1 MSVFA
6 LGGDG
11 SPPDADPYHDVAEQ
25 DEKERQQVAEDD
37 IGQNEIQVL
46 IPLARPFFQTET
58 NLRAGREGAH
68 QMKVKWP
75 WNGRC
80 QGDDPNKQ
88 DDESGTTS
96 GDLKSHRETD
106 GQDPVRPIQNNYNE
120 YVSRVRTPIA
130 LLSTRLIV
138 SWQYLVDY
146 CQSARENITFH

>member
-11 SPPDADPYHDVAEQ
+11 SPPDSDPYHDVAEQ
-25 DEKERQQVAEDD
+25 DEKERQQVAKDD
-37 IGQNEIQVL
+37 VGQNEIQVL
-46 IPLARPFFQTET
+46 IPLAGPFFQTET
-58 NLRAGREGAH
+58 NLWAGRKGAH

-88 DDESGTTS
+88 DDEAGTAS

-106 GQDPVRPIQNNYNE
+106 GQDSVRPYKTITEKN
-120 YVSRVRTPIA
+120 T
-130 LLSTRLIV
+130 
-138 SWQYLVDY
+138 LVEFV
-146 CQSARENITFH
+146 QRSPV